1 MAKLSLQVSL
11 KKDDGSLIGS
21 TISSGDKATR
31 TEAEAAIAAVI
42 ATRVATAQADA
53 DALVAAQNAFAS

>member
-1 MAKLSLQVSL
+1 MAKLNLQVSL

-31 TEAEAAIAAVI
+31 SEAEAAIAAVI
-42 ATRVATAQADA
+42 ASRVATSQADTQ
-53 DALVAAQNAFAS
+53 ALVDAQNAFNS